1 VSLYRR
7 AETQLKRHLK
17 VRKVSAIRVIAYMLF

>member
-1 VSLYRR
+1 MSHYRR
-7 AETQLKRHLK
+7 AETMLKRQLK